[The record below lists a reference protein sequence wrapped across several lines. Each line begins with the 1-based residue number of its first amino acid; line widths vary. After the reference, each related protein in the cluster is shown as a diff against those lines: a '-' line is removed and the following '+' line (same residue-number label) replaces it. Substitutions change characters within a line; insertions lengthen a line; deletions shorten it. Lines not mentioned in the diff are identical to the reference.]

1 MKHLPNI
8 LTLANLFSGCIA
20 IAFILNA
27 QPFVNEINGQQYWV
41 NTVPQAYY
49 ASLFIFFAA
58 IFDLFDGMAARWLK
72 VFSPLGKDLD
82 SFADLVSFGVAPAM
96 ILYKMLWAAY
106 MSDPKAMDVSMLALV
121 PAFILPCFSA
131 LRLSIFNHSEE
142 NHQYFKGVPTPAVGL
157 LIASFPLINLYNPFG
172 IGFAMQNAML
182 IYIIIALLSW
192 LMVSNLKLFTLKF
205 SNFSIKKYWAQ
216 ITWLVLSIIAIPLLK
231 TLTVPFSFIIY
242 ILLSFAYKPEK
253 S

>member
-27 QPFVNEINGQQYWV
+27 QPFVNEIAGQQYWV

-49 ASLFIFFAA
+49 ASLFIFMAA
-58 IFDLFDGMAARWLK
+58 LFDLLDGMAARWLG

-106 MSDPKAMDVSMLALV
+106 MAEPRAIDVSIIALM

-131 LRLSIFNHSEE
+131 LRLAIFNRSEE
-142 NHQYFKGVPTPAVGL
+142 NQNSFTGVPTPAIGL
-157 LIASFPLINLYNPFG
+157 FVASFPLINLYNPLG
-172 IGFAMQNAML
+172 IGFALQNKWL
-182 IYIIIALLSW
+182 LYFIILLLSW
-192 LMVSNLKLFTLKF
+192 LMVSKLQLFTLKF

-216 ITWLVLSIIAIPLLK
+216 MVWLALSLIALPFLK
-231 TLTVPFSFIIY
+231 TLAIPFSFLLY
-242 ILLSFAYKPEK
+242 ITLSIAYKPLK